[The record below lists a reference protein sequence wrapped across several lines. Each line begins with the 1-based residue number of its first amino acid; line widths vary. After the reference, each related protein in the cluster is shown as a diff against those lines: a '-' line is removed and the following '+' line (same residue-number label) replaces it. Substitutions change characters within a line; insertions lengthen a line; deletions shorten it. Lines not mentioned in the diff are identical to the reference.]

1 MQNIPSQNKPIENK
15 PSISLSLGD
24 SQQPEIN
31 ADLQKALGDAVNK
44 MLNPSLADMT
54 GELDGR
60 EKILLHALY
69 MKSKRWEVTGKNK
82 DGTDKNNYARMY
94 AYDRIKKS
102 VITDRKRAKEMVEI
116 LKEIQQYT
124 PKGFLQRAKER
135 VGLG

>member
-24 SQQPEIN
+24 GQQPEIN

-44 MLNPSLADMT
+44 MLNPALANMT
-54 GELDGR
+54 GELSER
-60 EKILLHALY
+60 EKVLLHGLY
-69 MKSKRWEVTGKNK
+69 MKSKRWSPPANK
-82 DGTDKNNYARMY
+82 INYAALY
-94 AYDRIKKS
+94 AYDRIQKS
-102 VITDRKRAKEMVEI
+102 VITDRKRATEMVEI